1 MFMAGWI
8 IEMHTRYR
16 VNIKP
21 ECIIKTRPFH
31 YYVIYTYSLRPLT
44 PGYGLQSLNIYHRQW
59 GVSVQLRF
67 KPLMLGRP

>member
-21 ECIIKTRPFH
+21 KCIIKTRPFH

-44 PGYGLQSLNIYHRQW
+44 PGYGLQFTQYLSPAMGRIRAIE
-59 GVSVQLRF
+59 VQTPRAW
-67 KPLMLGRP
+67 